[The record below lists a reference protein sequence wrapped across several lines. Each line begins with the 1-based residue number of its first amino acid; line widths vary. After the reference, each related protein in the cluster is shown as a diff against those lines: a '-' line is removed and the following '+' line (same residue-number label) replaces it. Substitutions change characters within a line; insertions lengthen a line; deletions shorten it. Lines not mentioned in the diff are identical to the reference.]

1 MTSNIPRLQD
11 RSPLDLQLD
20 PQNPRFATSERGKS
34 QTETL
39 RLLIDR
45 FNLEE
50 LAESILSSGYL
61 TFDSLVGFPSD
72 ANASKIVIA
81 EGNRRVATLKL
92 LLDPDLAKDH
102 KQHAKWT
109 DFASRLSPDQRQRIS
124 QVSVEVFGN
133 RDDHDLS
140 AYIGFRHV
148 TGVLKWPA
156 YEKAGF
162 ISALVEDHNW
172 DFKRVARR
180 LGSRANHMERHHVA
194 YTIVRQAHDQDVPGS
209 TRMESR
215 FGVLLRA
222 LNSPGIKRFLA
233 VEYTGAPQRNPVQA
247 DEDRFRQFVEWT
259 FGTDELE
266 PVISDSRQLSKWG
279 QILESPTAI
288 RYLRNDEDPSFDR
301 AWQKSGGEAQSVG
314 DSMHTAAYKLEEVV
328 ALVSE
333 HTTNEDVLEGARRC
347 ARFMS
352 QILDH
357 FPDVRAR
364 YFGDD

>member
-1 MTSNIPRLQD
+1 MTPDTPRLRD
-11 RSPLDLQLD
+11 LSPADLQLD

-34 QTETL
+34 PAETL

-45 FNLEE
+45 FKLDE

-61 TFDSLVGFPSD
+61 TFDPLVGFPSD
-72 ANASKIVIA
+72 ADASKVVIA

-102 KQHAKWT
+102 KQHAKWE
-109 DFASRLSPDQRQRIS
+109 DFANRLSDDQRRQIS
-124 QVSVEVFGN
+124 QVSVEVFDA

-148 TGVLKWPA
+148 TGILKWPA

-162 ISALVEDHNW
+162 ISALVEDHDW

-180 LGSRANHMERHHVA
+180 LGSYAKHVERHHVA
-194 YTIVRQAHDQDVPGS
+194 YTIVRQAHDRGVPGS
-209 TRMESR
+209 IQMESR

-222 LNSPGIKRFLA
+222 LNSPGINRFLG
-233 VEYTGAPQRNPVQA
+233 VQYTGKPQDVPVQA
-247 DEDRFRQFVEWT
+247 EEERFREFVKWT
-259 FGTDELE
+259 FGTEELD
-266 PVISDSRQLSKWG
+266 PVVSDSRLLSKWG
-279 QILESPTAI
+279 HILESPNAV
-288 RYLRNDEDPSFDR
+288 RYLRNAEKPSFDR

-314 DSMHTAAYKLEEVV
+314 DSMHAAADKLEEVV

-333 HTTNEDVLEGARRC
+333 HKTNEDVVEGIRRC
-347 ARFMS
+347 ARFMV
-352 QILDH
+352 QILER
-357 FPDVRAR
+357 FPDVRAK

>member
-1 MTSNIPRLQD
+1 MTPNTPRLQD
-11 RSPLDLQLD
+11 HSPVDLQLD
-20 PQNPRFATSERGKS
+20 PQNPRFATSERGRS
-34 QTETL
+34 QTKTL

-45 FNLEE
+45 FKLEE

-61 TFDSLVGFPSD
+61 MFDPLVGFPSD
-72 ANASKIVIA
+72 GDASKVVVA

-102 KQHAKWT
+102 KQYAKWT
-109 DFASRLSPDQRQRIS
+109 DFANRLSDDQRQQIS
-124 QVSVEVFGN
+124 QVSVEVFGTK
-133 RDDHDLS
+133 DDHNLS

-162 ISALVEDHNW
+162 ISALVDGHGW
-172 DFKRVARR
+172 DFKKVARR
-180 LGSRANHMERHHVA
+180 LGSYGKHVERHHVA
-194 YTIVRQAHDQDVPGS
+194 YTIVRQAHDQDVSGS
-209 TRMESR
+209 AQMENR

-222 LNSPGIKRFLA
+222 LNSPGINRFLA
-233 VEYTGAPQRNPVQA
+233 VEYAGAPQDSPVQVDKA
-247 DEDRFRQFVEWT
+247 RFCEFVKWT
-259 FGTDELE
+259 FGTDDLG
-266 PVISDSRQLSKWG
+266 PVVTDSRQLSRWG
-279 QILESPTAI
+279 QILESPTAV
-288 RYLRNDEDPSFDR
+288 RYLRYDEDPSFDR

-314 DSMHTAAYKLEEVV
+314 DSMHTAANKLEEVV

-333 HTTNEDVLEGARRC
+333 HKTNEDVVEGVRQC

-352 QILDH
+352 QILEH
-357 FPDVRAR
+357 FPEIRNK

>member
-1 MTSNIPRLQD
+1 MIPNTQRL
-11 RSPLDLQLD
+11 RSPADLQLD
-20 PQNPRFATSERGKS
+20 SQNPRFATSERGKS
-34 QTETL
+34 QAETL

-45 FNLEE
+45 FKLEE

-61 TFDSLVGFPSD
+61 TFDPLVGFPSD
-72 ANASKIVIA
+72 ADAAKVVIA

-102 KQHAKWT
+102 KQYAKWK
-109 DFASRLSPDQRQRIS
+109 DFANRLSRDQKRQIS
-124 QVSVEVFGN
+124 QVPVEVFDA
-133 RDDHDLS
+133 RDDHKLS
-140 AYIGFRHV
+140 AFIGFRHV

-162 ISALVEDHNW
+162 ISALVEDHDW
-172 DFKRVARR
+172 DFKRVADR
-180 LGSRANHMERHHVA
+180 LGSYAKHVERHHVA
-194 YTIVRQAHDQDVPGS
+194 YTIVRQAHARGVPGS
-209 TRMESR
+209 TRMDSR

-222 LNSPGIKRFLA
+222 LNSPGINRFLA

-247 DEDRFRQFVEWT
+247 DEDRFREFVEWT
-259 FGTDELE
+259 FGTDELK
-266 PVISDSRQLSKWG
+266 PVVSDSRQLSKWG
-279 QILESPTAI
+279 QILESPTAV
-288 RYLRNDEDPSFDR
+288 RYLRNAEKPSFDR

-314 DSMHTAAYKLEEVV
+314 DSMHTAAYKLEEIV

-333 HTTNEDVLEGARRC
+333 HKTNEDVVEGARRC

-352 QILDH
+352 QILEH
-357 FPDVRAR
+357 FPNVRNK